1 MFIEIL
7 TSVKGIDRNRFR
19 DYLIYFK
26 GKLIFWNWVS
36 SDLSKSLRQINCSF
50 SVVNSLYT
58 WFSYCCLLISVPLI
72 LNLFTSGYSLQLLLS
87 VLIV

>member
-1 MFIEIL
+1 MWSLEFLKSPSLLATYSKAWRYAVVKSNSLLERDMFIETL

-26 GKLIFWNWVS
+26 GKLIFWNWIS

-50 SVVNSLYT
+50 SFVNSL
-58 WFSYCCLLISVPLI
+58 
-72 LNLFTSGYSLQLLLS
+72 
-87 VLIV
+87 